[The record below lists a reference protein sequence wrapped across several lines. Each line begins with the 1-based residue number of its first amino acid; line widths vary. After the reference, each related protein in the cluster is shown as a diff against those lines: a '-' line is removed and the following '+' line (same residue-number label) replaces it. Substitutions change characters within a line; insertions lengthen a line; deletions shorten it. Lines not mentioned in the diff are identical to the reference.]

1 MIKIHKAEFLMG
13 TDKPNSFPDLKLP
26 EIVFIG
32 RSNVGKSSL
41 INSLVHRKNLARISS
56 TPGKTS
62 EINFFNIED
71 IWILVDMPGF
81 GFTKRGVKKREEW
94 FELNFSYLNNREN
107 LKLVCILIDSRHDP
121 METDLSLIE
130 YCENN
135 KKPYLIVLTKCDKIK
150 EKSVIERKEQL
161 DNLISNC
168 LFAIDVLPYSSMTD
182 LGRKELMGI
191 IKKHTIKR
199 KDEKK

>member
-13 TDKPNSFPDLKLP
+13 TDKPNSFPNLSLP

-62 EINFFNIED
+62 EINFFNVED
-71 IWILVDMPGF
+71 IWTLVDMPGF
-81 GFTKRGVKKREEW
+81 GFTKRGVKKREQW

-135 KKPYLIVLTKCDKIK
+135 KKPYLIVLTKCDKLK
-150 EKSVIERKEQL
+150 EKAVSERKQQL
-161 DNLISNC
+161 DGLISNC
-168 LFAIDVLPYSSMTD
+168 KFAIDVLPYSSMTD

-191 IKKHTIKR
+191 IKKHTN
-199 KDEKK
+199 